1 MSDLATI
8 DVYFS
13 VHGFQEEDVRGK
25 TVVII
30 DVLRASSSMIQALH
44 NGANKVIPVEDLA
57 AAGRIAQTMEAGDFL
72 LCGEKDG
79 IKIEGYHLGNSPLE
93 YTEERVKGK
102 TLIFNT
108 TNGTKA
114 IKKAALAKQIY
125 IGTFLNMS
133 SIVRMIQQ
141 CSDQVVLI
149 CSGWR
154 GKQSLEDTLC
164 AGTIL
169 DALGASNQPQILKD
183 GAKIAF
189 ALFQQYGDSV
199 VDTIFHSD
207 HANRLKDLVSEDDIS
222 FCSKSNTH
230 EVLPVMKDGIITIN
244 HD

>member
-1 MSDLATI
+1 MSDLAKI

-13 VHGFQEEDVRGK
+13 VQGFQEEDVRGK

-44 NGANKVIPVEDLA
+44 NGASKVIPVEDLSA
-57 AAGRIAQTMEAGDFL
+57 AARIAQTMEVGDFL
-72 LCGEKDG
+72 LCGEQDG
-79 IKIEGYHLGNSPLE
+79 IKINGYHLGNSPLE
-93 YTEERVKGK
+93 YTADLVQGK

-114 IKKAALAKQIY
+114 IKKATLAKQIY

-141 CSDQVVLI
+141 CTDEVVLI

-169 DALGASNQPQILKD
+169 DALGAGNQSQILKD
-183 GAKIAF
+183 GAKISF

-230 EVLPVMKDGIITIN
+230 DVLPEMKDGIIIIN